1 MVDFPGA
8 DFGKVG
14 GEDVGRPF
22 VAKHHGVLGRSLILV
37 HGFGEFFAHGFLGP
51 PNAGNLQGLAE
62 FLHHFLAA
70 IIANDN
76 DFDAGFFAILD
87 PVGEFVGGLF
97 LGVEPESVI
106 KVAQK

>member
-14 GEDVGRPF
+14 SEDVSRPF
-22 VAKHHGVLGRSLILV
+22 VAKHHGVLGRSLMLV
-37 HGFGEFFAHGFLGP
+37 HGFGEFFAHGLLGP

-70 IIANDN
+70 IVRDNDN
-76 DFDAGFFAILD
+76 LNASLAAIFYPFGQGVSRFFFGMK
-87 PVGEFVGGLF
+87 P
-97 LGVEPESVI
+97 
-106 KVAQK
+106 